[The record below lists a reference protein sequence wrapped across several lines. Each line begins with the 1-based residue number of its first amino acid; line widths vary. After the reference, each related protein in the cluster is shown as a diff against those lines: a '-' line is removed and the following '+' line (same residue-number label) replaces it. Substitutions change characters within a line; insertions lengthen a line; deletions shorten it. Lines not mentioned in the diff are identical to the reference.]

1 MDRSLLWVTMT
12 AAILGFGCNHTEDRA
27 APQLTSDSAPYVAAP
42 GAAPAEADPNYPN
55 YGCPT
60 ALPGTVA
67 TVTETENGVAVTF
80 TGPPN
85 EAVALRSRVR
95 WLADQHGRW
104 MQGAAPGG
112 MSPGGLTMMQ
122 GCPCMQG
129 GGGMMRGGGMMMG
142 MGMPAYPSDV
152 TTVDVESG
160 ARLVFTARNRGDV
173 AALQGDV
180 RMRVARMTSGWCP
193 MM

>member
-1 MDRSLLWVTMT
+1 MDRSLIWVVATLAT
-12 AAILGFGCNHTEDRA
+12 LGFGCNHTEDRA
-27 APQLTSDSAPYVAAP
+27 APQLTSGSAPYVAAS
-42 GAAPAEADPNYPN
+42 GVAPTQADPNFPT

-67 TVTETENGVAVTF
+67 TVTDTENGVVVTF
-80 TGPPN
+80 TGPTN

-104 MQGAAPGG
+104 MQGVGPGG
-112 MSPGGLTMMQ
+112 MPPDGMTMMQ

-129 GGGMMRGGGMMMG
+129 GGGMMHGHGMMMG
-142 MGMPAYPSDV
+142 MGMPGYPSDV
-152 TTVDVESG
+152 TAVDVENG
-160 ARLVFTARNRGDV
+160 ARLVFTARNRADV

-180 RMRVARMTSGWCP
+180 RARVGRMTSGWCP